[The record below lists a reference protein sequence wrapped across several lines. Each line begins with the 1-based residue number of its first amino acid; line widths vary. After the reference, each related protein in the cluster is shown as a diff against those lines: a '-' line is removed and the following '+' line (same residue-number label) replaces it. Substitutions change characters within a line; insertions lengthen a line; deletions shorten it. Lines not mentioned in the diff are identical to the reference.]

1 VSAPPPLLEVASVA
15 FGAALALT
23 PITRRIAVA
32 TGFLDHPDVRKMHPG
47 PTPLLGGVAVAVS
60 AVAGGLVSW
69 LLLSSNVA
77 VPHPGIVVG
86 ALLSL
91 GLGLWDDRHPMSAL
105 GKLIAQFVAAGC
117 LVYWGARVPYFGA
130 HPVAGTVAL
139 LGVVALLNAINFLD
153 AMDGIVAALVP
164 VTAGGFVALALLH
177 GARVDLALA
186 WGLVGGC
193 CGFLVYNAPPARI
206 FLGDAG
212 SHLLGFAL
220 AALGLQALQGSFS
233 WAHAASVVLLF
244 AYPLFDVAFV
254 IVDRLLAGR
263 PIHVAGVDHVT
274 HRLGRLCGQW
284 GTLAVTTLAVA
295 ASVCVGVWVWSRSD
309 MVSVNGALI
318 VCGLGY
324 AVFGILLRRACP
336 TPRFDT

>member
-1 VSAPPPLLEVASVA
+1 MSAPPLLEVGSLA

-23 PITRRIAVA
+23 PLTRRIAVA
-32 TGFLDHPDVRKMHPG
+32 TGFLDHPDVRKMHPE
-47 PTPLLGGVAVAVS
+47 PTPLLGGVAVAAA
-60 AVAGGLVSW
+60 AVAGA
-69 LLLSSNVA
+69 LLAQLFLESEVA
-77 VPHPGIVVG
+77 APRLGIVVG

-91 GLGLWDDRHPMSAL
+91 GMGLWDDRHPMPVL
-105 GKLIAQFVAAGC
+105 GKLVGQLLAAAC
-117 LVYWGARVPYFGA
+117 LVYWGTQ
-130 HPVAGTVAL
+130 VALFDEQPLAGLVAL
-139 LGVVALLNAINFLD
+139 LGVVALLNAVNFLD

-186 WGLVGGC
+186 WGLVGAC

-220 AALGLQALQGSFS
+220 ATLGLQALQGSFT
-233 WAHAASVVLLF
+233 WPHTVAVLVIF
-244 AYPLFDVAFV
+244 AYPLFDVVFV
-254 IVDRLLAGR
+254 IVDRVLAGR
-263 PIHVAGVDHVT
+263 PVYVAGVDHTT

-284 GTLAVTTLAVA
+284 GTLAASTLAA
-295 ASVCVGVWVWSRSD
+295 TASTCLGIWVWGRSD
-309 MVSVNGALI
+309 AVSVNGALL
-318 VCGLGY
+318 VCVLGY
-324 AVFGILLRRACP
+324 AVFGVWLRRACP